1 MKCPVF
7 DFKGSVISELDSA
20 VVVGC
25 GCQFRLVAESADIS
39 LDVVLGPLGLQSL
52 MNGPLNLQLTGELA
66 APGVLIREGRH
77 EAAQHRSHPVHLDRK
92 NKNKKVTVSLEHRP
106 L

>member
-1 MKCPVF
+1 MSRF